1 MKLKLLLLSALLL
14 VGCGEE
20 TKVVYI
26 DSSTGVEIQPV
37 VKKRYMRHQEHDD
50 ELVCFH
56 NRQYYKFYNGA
67 SAVYIPNWPR
77 GYSAPAFCD
86 NNTLADGT
94 RDE

>member
-56 NRQYYKFYNGA
+56 NR
-67 SAVYIPNWPR
+67 
-77 GYSAPAFCD
+77 
-86 NNTLADGT
+86 
-94 RDE
+94 